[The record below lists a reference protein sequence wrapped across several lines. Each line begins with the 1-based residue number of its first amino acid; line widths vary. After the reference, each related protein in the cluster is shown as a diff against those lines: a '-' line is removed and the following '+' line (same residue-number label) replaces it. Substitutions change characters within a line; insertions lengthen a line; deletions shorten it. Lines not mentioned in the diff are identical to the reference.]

1 MSTQPTLKDLGVT
14 VHPSVIGNP
23 ANGYVKWEDSKEYVL
38 GHGAP
43 LLSPAGSMHSAVY
56 SDYSQDSDER
66 DLTQAL
72 SPEAVPALEEEEKAL
87 KTPAKKTILPADYDA
102 SSGNTP
108 VGFEGTYREVNARCN
123 TERPLVPGHT
133 SSPRVPPGPF
143 YVDTPPSCK

>member
-56 SDYSQDSDER
+56 SDYSQDSDES

-72 SPEAVPALEEEEKAL
+72 SPEEKAL